1 MNGCSFLGAGCL
13 TWWWSSWLICSPGW
27 LNDLLVLVPFLDM
40 MCHISEEPS
49 LRKPYTL
56 FLLKGTL
63 CYPKFSFP
71 GKWNQWNPRMEI
83 LEDDVLFQRND
94 LEVPAASFRGS
105 VTGRYPKWCLFEAS
119 INWTKKAFLQ
129 ASPLHFCAGPR
140 PYFVAFNWIFPP
152 VSVII
157 DHKQHHKSSIAM
169 FSRGLPF
176 NLWNYWLLEGKTN
189 NPSYL
194 CVARMVGQRLVDYR
208 NAFEVEARP
217 QRCGDV
223 FFGGGV

>member
-1 MNGCSFLGAGCL
+1 MMFFFKGMIWRFQPLVFGGVLQEDTQNDAFL
-13 TWWWSSWLICSPGW
+13 
-27 LNDLLVLVPFLDM
+27 
-40 MCHISEEPS
+40 
-49 LRKPYTL
+49 KP
-56 FLLKGTL
+56 
-63 CYPKFSFP
+63 
-71 GKWNQWNPRMEI
+71 
-83 LEDDVLFQRND
+83 
-94 LEVPAASFRGS
+94 AS
-105 VTGRYPKWCLFEAS
+105 TGR
-119 INWTKKAFLQ
+119 KKH
-129 ASPLHFCAGPR
+129 SCKHPLYIFCAGPR